1 MPLADQRR
9 WEMKTVAG
17 NFEPRAMIA
26 SPSLT
31 TGGVKAGAVPKWRRQ
46 SCLGLDCPPITITI

>member
-9 WEMKTVAG
+9 WPETKTVAS

-31 TGGVKAGAVPKWRRQ
+31 TGGVKAGAVPK
-46 SCLGLDCPPITITI
+46 

>member
-31 TGGVKAGAVPKWRRQ
+31 TGGVKAGAVPK
-46 SCLGLDCPPITITI
+46 